1 MEVEASLSFKIDT
14 IRVLEQANDQKTKAI
29 TDLEARLTAA
39 MQKVEDKTLKVK
51 EAQQRENQMRMI

>member
-51 EAQQRENQMRMI
+51 EAQQREN